1 MKIIGCSRFL
11 GAVQQGHAQR
21 LRHPCCAE
29 RRDIGN
35 GKLIVLLERK
45 KGRRSQ
51 VNLQGTA
58 LTESTTFG
66 GAAGEGP
73 HVGCVGGIV
82 GFCDTSLYEMMLWD
96 SLLSTARPDAACMYL
111 KWLIT
116 SQASL
121 PAKQLSK

>member
-1 MKIIGCSRFL
+1 MKTIGCSRFL
-11 GAVQQGHAQR
+11 GAVQQGYAQR

-35 GKLIVLLERK
+35 GKK

-82 GFCDTSLYEMMLWD
+82 GFCDTSLDEMMLWD

-111 KWLIT
+111 KWLVT

-121 PAKQLSK
+121 PAKQLSKPEVASI